1 MKNNLCK
8 RIGLCLAVILLLPC
22 LAGVIPASAAEGT
35 RASYAYGLD
44 DVNGKAISG
53 SMIGVIRN
61 MVLPLGGEINAKG
74 WVATPEGI
82 SGYQYLWV
90 PVGGADAAW
99 QTVKE
104 VSIFERGDLLP
115 AGVPHQS
122 GHSTAGF
129 SLRIQPPEGTAAGY
143 YDVYIRALDG
153 MGVAC
158 DLVAL
163 LDLRYGEVDYDDR
176 KSRLIS
182 FSRLMHEGEEATSG
196 SPAITEN
203 ALTIGDGDLIRLG
216 YLNLSPFEIMR
227 ITYTVSPDGL
237 AVGDSRRPILGLKSS
252 GKHGYGTA
260 GESYNLTHDLVYNA
274 LDPHTDEGVL
284 EVDLTDCTYNGEV
297 WLSGY
302 LGGDV
307 TVTEIE
313 LIYSGYVTNRM
324 PATIRFSSDL
334 IGGYFR
340 GNNRTALT
348 GVTDPVMGDVLRMEV
363 TEATNDPYVHFD
375 AGKLLEEHELVM
387 DADDYKYMVI
397 LYRAEA
403 HNARKNASFYLCAG
417 SIYGATED
425 CVKGFEWKNDGKWH
439 YMLLDLSETNNWTG
453 LINGWRVD
461 YLSGN
466 SNPGDA
472 VEFASVQFFCEEDA
486 ALEAA
491 SCDPMQNPA
500 FHVGDT
506 PVLKEMV
513 ENTVKENYVIDPEDT
528 YVVTEP
534 VDPPTAEPTD
544 PPTDPIDPPTDGEVE
559 SHDGEEDTKPSGG
572 QGCASYVSLWMI
584 ALLPVTAILV
594 CKRRKRS

>member
-1 MKNNLCK
+1 MKNNLYK

-22 LAGVIPASAAEGT
+22 LAGVIPSSAADSLRVPYT
-35 RASYAYGLD
+35 YALD

-90 PVGGADAAW
+90 PVGGAGATW

-104 VSIFERGDLLP
+104 VRIFERNDLLP
-115 AGVPHQS
+115 AGIPHQS

-176 KSRLIS
+176 KSHRIS
-182 FSRLMHEGEEATSG
+182 FSRLMYEGEEATSG
-196 SPAITEN
+196 SPTVTEN
-203 ALTIGDGDLIRLG
+203 ALTMGDGDLIRLG
-216 YLNLSPFEIMR
+216 HLNLSPFEIMR

-237 AVGDSRRPILGLKSS
+237 AVGDGRRPILGLKSS
-252 GKHGYGTA
+252 GEHGYGRA

-274 LDPHTDEGVL
+274 LEPDTDEGVL

-313 LIYSGYVTNRM
+313 LVYSGYVTTRV
-324 PATIRFSSDL
+324 PVTIRFSSDF
-334 IGGYFR
+334 IQKNFR

-348 GVTDPVMGDVLRMEV
+348 GVTDPVLGEVLRMEV
-363 TEATNDPYVHFD
+363 NEATNDPYVHFD
-375 AGKLLEEHELVM
+375 AGKLLEEHELLM

-403 HNARKNASFYLCAG
+403 HNAVENASFYLCAG
-417 SIYGATED
+417 AIQNATPS
-425 CVKGFEWKNDGKWH
+425 CVTGFVWKGDGKWH
-439 YMLLDLSETNNWTG
+439 YLLVDLSKTENWTG
-453 LINGWRVD
+453 LINGWRFD

-472 VEFASVQFFCEEDA
+472 VEFASVQLFCEEDA

-491 SCDPMQNPA
+491 SRDPLQNQA

-506 PVLKEMV
+506 PVVKGTA
-513 ENTVKENYVIDPEDT
+513 ENAGNKNYVIDPQDT

-534 VDPPTAEPTD
+534 VDIPTAEPTD
-544 PPTDPIDPPTDGEVE
+544 PPTDPADPPTDGEVE
-559 SHDGEEDTKPSGG
+559 SDDGEEGTKLSGG